1 MRYAVVA
8 RNYLFKDL
16 PEYVLYVFDGY
27 TRREVISEVIAKGLE
42 PVTVRFLWKW
52 WENRLFSKYS
62 IIEGSDYPV
71 GFCSLQT
78 TESSEKDE

>member
-27 TRREVISEVIAKGLE
+27 TRKEVISDIITKGLY
-42 PVTVRFLWKW
+42 L
-52 WENRLFSKYS
+52 
-62 IIEGSDYPV
+62 
-71 GFCSLQT
+71 
-78 TESSEKDE
+78 

>member
-27 TRREVISEVIAKGLE
+27 TRKEVISEIIAKGLE
-42 PVTVRFLWKW
+42 PVTVLLLWKW

-62 IIEGSDYPV
+62 IIEGADYPT
-71 GFCSLQT
+71 GFCSLQPV
-78 TESSEKDE
+78 ESSEKDE